1 VLFEGNYSP
10 NADSDYTHGNAIDLT
25 FYRNWLSGQRASFVD
40 SSNVRTVGL
49 AYGSWWD
56 SFVGNVLGRPGH
68 MAGWA
73 YDDPAM
79 SGNSDWRDQVIW
91 KIGYDPER
99 WSMVADPQTLSTLIR
114 GGNYDYLTN
123 SVHWENVTQQTLPA
137 SLYLTTK
144 PAFFGANTWP
154 WVDPTGATPLYTL
167 PATARYNAILTG
179 GTGVPSTPTGLIVR

>member
-1 VLFEGNYSP
+1 M
-10 NADSDYTHGNAIDLT
+10 T
-25 FYRNWLSGQRASFVD
+25 
-40 SSNVRTVGL
+40 
-49 AYGSWWD
+49 
-56 SFVGNVLGRPGH
+56 
-68 MAGWA
+68 GWV

-79 SGNSDWRDQVIW
+79 SGNSNWRDQVIW

-144 PAFFGANTWP
+144 PAFFGGNTWP
-154 WVDPTGATPLYTL
+154 WVDPGGPTQLFTL
-167 PATARYNAILTG
+167 PATARYNAILAG
-179 GTGVPSTPTGLIVR
+179 GAVAPSTPTGLIVR